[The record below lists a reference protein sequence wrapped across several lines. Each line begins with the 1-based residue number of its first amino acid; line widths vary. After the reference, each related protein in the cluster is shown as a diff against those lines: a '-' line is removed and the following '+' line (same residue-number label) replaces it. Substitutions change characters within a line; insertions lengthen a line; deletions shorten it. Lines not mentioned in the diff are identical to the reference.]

1 MNNRDKFLSLV
12 VDNELDRFDLSE
24 MLKAPL
30 EQVDSWLLSP
40 ESAHYQQVP
49 DMAVEL
55 LELKLRLR
63 AENPSEKPTGE

>member
-12 VDNELDRFDLSE
+12 VDNELDRYDLSE

-30 EQVDSWLLSP
+30 EQVDTWLLST
-40 ESAHYQQVP
+40 ESAHYQEVP

-63 AENPSEKPTGE
+63 EENQSEKPTGE

>member
-1 MNNRDKFLSLV
+1 MNNREKFLSLV

-30 EQVDSWLLSP
+30 DQVDSWLLSP
-40 ESAHYQQVP
+40 ESAHYQEVP

-63 AENPSEKPTGE
+63 AEDQSEKPSGE

>member
-1 MNNRDKFLSLV
+1 MNNRDKFIGLV
-12 VDNELDRFDLSE
+12 VDNDLDRYDLSE

-30 EQVDSWLLSP
+30 DQVDSWLLSP
-40 ESAHYQQVP
+40 ESAHYQEVP

-63 AENPSEKPTGE
+63 AENQSDKPTGE